1 MGTLLIIIML
11 LLQKKKGINN
21 NMAKKKLSEEER
33 IQKQKEEKEWI
44 SRSWKKICGK
54 QMVHKI
60 HNGDSAKM
68 PFIEDNSVDLVVT
81 SPPYYNAKEYS
92 QWDTIEDYL
101 EDMNKVFKEC
111 FEKLKPGRKL
121 CLNISDIPVKGDSGV
136 KWIPLGAYVVSECEK
151 IGYEL
156 ADRIIWF
163 KTPIMGFQYGSLPF
177 PPSPL
182 ICDSMEY
189 IYVLRKPGK
198 SDYKYVNADNKNASK
213 LPREEYAEYTKQI
226 WSIRR
231 VRLKDNIDGHTA
243 PFPYELPYRCIK
255 LYSFVGDT
263 VLDPFGGSGTTSL
276 AAIDLKRNSIISE
289 LNRDYCNLIKK
300 NINSKKDLF
309 NNDSVVEV

>member
-1 MGTLLIIIML
+1 
-11 LLQKKKGINN
+11 
-21 NMAKKKLSEEER
+21 MAKAKLTEEER
-33 IQKQKEEKEWI
+33 VLKQKEEKEWI
-44 SRSWKKICGK
+44 SKSWDKIRNVK
-54 QMVHKI
+54 ITHKI
-60 HNGDSAKM
+60 HNGDSSNLS
-68 PFIEDNSVDLVVT
+68 FIDDNSIDLIVT

-92 QWDTIEDYL
+92 QWETIEDYL
-101 EDMNKVFKEC
+101 SDMNKVFAEC
-111 FEKLKPGRKL
+111 YKKLKPGRKL
-121 CLNISDIPVKGDSGV
+121 CLNISDIPVKGESGV
-136 KWIPLGAYVVSECEK
+136 KWIPLGPYIVSECEK

-189 IYVLRKPGK
+189 IYVFRKPGK
-198 SDYKYVNADNKNASK
+198 SNYKYLDVDNKNASK

-226 WSIRR
+226 WSMRR

-255 LYSFVGDT
+255 LYSFVGDV

-276 AAIDLKRNSIISE
+276 AAFDLKRNSIISE
-289 LNRDYCNLIKK
+289 LNKDYYELIKK
-300 NINSKKDLF
+300 NISNKKNMFDK
-309 NNDSVVEV
+309 DEIVEV